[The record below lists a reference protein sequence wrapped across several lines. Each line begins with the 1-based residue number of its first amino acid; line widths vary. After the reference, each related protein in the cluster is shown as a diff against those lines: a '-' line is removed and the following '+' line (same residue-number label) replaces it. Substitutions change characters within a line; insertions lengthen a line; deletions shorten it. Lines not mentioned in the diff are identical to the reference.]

1 MYKDIEIYYYSN
13 IQYSN
18 SENKIDYISSNNIN
32 NSFGLSKSA
41 DLYDQNGIL
50 NGKYV
55 TNSIFY
61 NYSLPIDNIS
71 YVRNVQFTILT
82 NYGILSGVFAQF
94 NRTPIPGELII
105 LQPTSL
111 SQYYLGKNVFCSLE
125 VINDPVKTR
134 KISIFIY

>member
-13 IQYSN
+13 IEYSN

-32 NSFGLSKSA
+32 YSFGLSKSA

-61 NYSLPIDNIS
+61 NYSIPIDNIS

-82 NYGILSGVFAQF
+82 NNGILSGVFAQF

-125 VINDPVKTR
+125 VINDPIKTR
-134 KISIFIY
+134 KITIFIY